1 MSKRN
6 KTSILY
12 FFLGN
17 HVPLTREGNILVDG
31 VLASCYAYTSQ
42 DLAHFGTAPVHWSS
56 QIVRAI
62 FGEENGTQI
71 YAIIAAQV
79 DRLAYP

>member
-1 MSKRN
+1 M
-6 KTSILY
+6 
-12 FFLGN
+12 
-17 HVPLTREGNILVDG
+17 VDG
-31 VLASCYAYTSQ
+31 VLASCYAYTSH
-42 DLAHFGTAPVHWSS
+42 DLAHFGTAPVQWSPE
-56 QIVRAI
+56 IVRAI